1 MLRRKI
7 KQLADPT
14 NLVRF
19 PFRTTL
25 HEHPTTYLAHKVC
38 GGADGER
45 MMTRRLS
52 TPGTVPFA
60 LMPTRYLGGEREI
73 IRSRCGR
80 ERPGSSLPHSFMVG
94 SSAAGARA
102 ACCCVRT

>member
-25 HEHPTTYLAHKVC
+25 HEHPTTYLAHKV
-38 GGADGER
+38 G
-45 MMTRRLS
+45 
-52 TPGTVPFA
+52 VP
-60 LMPTRYLGGEREI
+60 T
-73 IRSRCGR
+73 SK
-80 ERPGSSLPHSFMVG
+80 
-94 SSAAGARA
+94 AGAKQKATEIGAR
-102 ACCCVRT
+102 